1 MDQTV
6 TNEMLQKGVA
16 IITPPTGL
24 KEKLEDAQKNQRQL
38 IVKLGFDPT
47 APDLHLGHA
56 VVLRK
61 IRQFQDAGHKSV
73 IIVGDFTARIGDP
86 TGRNKARPPLSE
98 DIIQENAKTYVN
110 QLSKVVDI
118 EKVEI
123 RFNSEWLS
131 KMTCDDVVTL
141 MSNMTAAQ
149 LLQREDFSNRYNNN
163 IPISLHELFYPM
175 MQGYDS
181 VEINADIEIG
191 GTEQLFNCLVGRS
204 LQESNG
210 KSGQIV
216 VSMPLLIG
224 LDGKDKMS
232 KSQNNYIA
240 LTEEPSQ
247 MYRKIM
253 SMPDHLLEN
262 YLDLVTDFP
271 PEKIAGM
278 KMSLLEGTLHPMDAK
293 KIIAENIVM
302 QYHGT
307 GAISDL
313 PNKYSSAQCP
323 SKEV

>member
-1 MDQTV
+1 MDQAII
-6 TNEMLQKGVA
+6 NETLQKGVA

-24 KEKLEDAQKNQRQL
+24 KEKLEDAQKKQRQL

-47 APDLHLGHA
+47 APDLHLGHT

-86 TGRNKARPPLSE
+86 TGRNKARPALSE
-98 DIIQENAKTYVN
+98 EIIQENAKTYVN

-118 EKVEI
+118 TKLEI

-131 KMTCDDVVTL
+131 KMNCADVVTL

-204 LQESNG
+204 LQQNNG

-224 LDGKDKMS
+224 LDGKEKMS

-240 LTEEPSQ
+240 LTEKPSQ
-247 MYRKIM
+247 MHEKIM

-262 YLDLVTDFP
+262 YLDLVTDFSTD
-271 PEKIAGM
+271 KIAGI
-278 KMSLLEGTLHPMDAK
+278 KMSLLEGTLHSMDTK
-293 KIIAENIVM
+293 QIIAENIVM
-302 QYHGT
+302 QYHGA

-313 PNKYSSAQCP
+313 PQKYSSVQCP
-323 SKEV
+323 SGE

>member
-1 MDQTV
+1 MDRAII
-6 TNEMLQKGVA
+6 NETLQKGVA

-24 KEKLEDAQKNQRQL
+24 KEKLEDAQKKQRQL

-86 TGRNKARPPLSE
+86 TGRNKARPALSE
-98 DIIQENAKTYVN
+98 EIIQENAKTYVN

-118 EKVEI
+118 TKLEI

-131 KMTCDDVVTL
+131 KMNCADVVTL

-163 IPISLHELFYPM
+163 IAISLHELFYPM

-204 LQESNG
+204 LQQNNG
-210 KSGQIV
+210 KS
-216 VSMPLLIG
+216 
-224 LDGKDKMS
+224 DK
-232 KSQNNYIA
+232 
-240 LTEEPSQ
+240 
-247 MYRKIM
+247 
-253 SMPDHLLEN
+253 
-262 YLDLVTDFP
+262 
-271 PEKIAGM
+271 
-278 KMSLLEGTLHPMDAK
+278 
-293 KIIAENIVM
+293 
-302 QYHGT
+302 
-307 GAISDL
+307 
-313 PNKYSSAQCP
+313 SSFLCP
-323 SKEV
+323 Y

>member
-1 MDQTV
+1 M
-6 TNEMLQKGVA
+6 A
-16 IITPPTGL
+16 H
-24 KEKLEDAQKNQRQL
+24 QREL

-47 APDLHLGHA
+47 APDLHLGHT

-210 KSGQIV
+210 KPGQIV

-224 LDGKDKMS
+224 LDGKEKMS

-240 LTEEPSQ
+240 LTEEPNQ
-247 MYRKIM
+247 MYGKIM

-271 PEKIAGM
+271 PDKIAGM
-278 KMSLLEGTLHPMDAK
+278 KMSLLEGTLPPMGAK
-293 KIIAENIVM
+293 QIIAENIVM
-302 QYHGT
+302 QYHGA

-313 PNKYSSAQCP
+313 SQKYSSVQCP
-323 SKEV
+323 SGE